1 MICDWCTLIRR
12 RCKIASETGP
22 SRYAFDSVKL
32 VSDGIED
39 NSDGRRFIW
48 TVDGWAGTQ
57 RYAVMWTGDD
67 SGSWDFIRWQI
78 PTFVGAGFSAQ
89 VNAAPP
95 CNTPCSTLLQQ
106 SLASNPLAAF
116 PCKQYL
122 ASNPFSQPRH
132 IVFAPFDTV
141 FGPFRP
147 QAGLFSV

>member
-1 MICDWCTLIRR
+1 MGLCRVQTAGGLF
-12 RCKIASETGP
+12 
-22 SRYAFDSVKL
+22 RYAFDSVKL

-89 VNAAPP
+89 VNERHPIAS
-95 CNTPCSTLLQQ
+95 TPSVNCRPSSANYNAVYSFSPNITV
-106 SLASNPLAAF
+106 LA
-116 PCKQYL
+116 
-122 ASNPFSQPRH
+122 
-132 IVFAPFDTV
+132 
-141 FGPFRP
+141 
-147 QAGLFSV
+147 